1 MSGQK
6 PMMLRKPSL
15 TIPGKIY
22 YFHYHPKSYF
32 DAYIEMPDGSFQSV
46 EAKAAAIDCGV
57 QDRRGP
63 DGPVTHW
70 YGNVLFGFREMAEE

>member
-1 MSGQK
+1 MNHK
-6 PMMLRKPSL
+6 PMMLRKAST

-22 YFHYHPKSYF
+22 YFHYHPASYF
-32 DAYIEMPDGSFQSV
+32 DAYIEMADGSFQPV

-57 QDRRGP
+57 PDRRGP

-70 YGNVLFGFREMAEE
+70 YGNVLFGFREAA